1 MPQPTAPT
9 RASSSPTTRSRSPQQ
24 IGAYTELGF
33 THLVFHAPGEDQR
46 RFLDQFCADVVPLL
60 R

>member
-1 MPQPTAPT
+1 MPRPTAPT
-9 RASSSPTTRSRSPQQ
+9 PASSSPMTRSRSRPRSR
-24 IGAYTELGF
+24 AYTELGF

-60 R
+60 G